1 VHRSRALIGFGAIAA
16 LAVIASLLIVT
27 GASARQGS
35 TKAGP
40 LSGKHFVF
48 SECCQDP
55 MFTTSWLK
63 GMKAAMKWSHA
74 GESISVTNAN
84 SDNTTQLSQ
93 VESFIGQK
101 VDAILTVT
109 ESGTGYAPLVK
120 KAQAAG
126 IVYANYSGNPAP
138 GANWNIIYPH
148 YQAGYMTGVDSA
160 NWLKQTNNGVG
171 DAGVTVNPTDPG
183 LTSRTTGFI
192 AGVKSVLPNIKI
204 WKAAAPHGSIP
215 DGATVAQN
223 LLGAHSSIKILF
235 CYNETLSLGC
245 VQGAAQAGRTD
256 PKNLYISDADATK
269 SGFDLIL
276 KGTPLQ
282 HAVTPNFTGNCAVWM
297 LMTELAVEGK
307 PIPHLGVSNVR
318 LVTPANVK
326 AAISAEAD
334 PFSKANIKTTLS
346 SVRLYKQGVPPYSN
360 SKLPKGPG
368 IQNFFGKNPK
378 PEEELHAFVRRGP

>member
-1 VHRSRALIGFGAIAA
+1 VQRSRILIGFGGVAA
-16 LAVIASLLIVT
+16 VVALSSLVAAS
-27 GASARQGS
+27 GAFANKGSA
-35 TKAGP
+35 KAGP
-40 LSGKHFVF
+40 LSGKHIVF

-63 GMKAAMKWSHA
+63 GIKAAMKWSGK

-101 VDAILTVT
+101 VSAIMTVT

-138 GANWNIIYPH
+138 GANFNIIYPH
-148 YQAGYMTGVDSA
+148 YQAGYMVGVDSA
-160 NWLKQTNNGVG
+160 KWLKQTNGGVG
-171 DAGVTVNPTDPG
+171 EAGVTINPTDPG

-204 WKAAAPHGSIP
+204 WKAAALHGSIP
-215 DGATVAQN
+215 DGATVAQD
-223 LLGAHSSIKILF
+223 LLGAHSGIKILF

-256 PKNLYISDADATK
+256 PKNLYISDADATL
-269 SGFDLIL
+269 SGFEDIM

-282 HAVTPNFTGNCAVWM
+282 HAVTPDFTGNTAVW
-297 LMTELAVEGK
+297 LLITELAMQGK
-307 PIPHLGVSNVR
+307 PIPHTGVSNVR
-318 LVTPANVK
+318 LVTQSTVK
-326 AAISAEAD
+326 AAIAAEAD
-334 PFSKANIKTTLS
+334 PFSAASIKATLT
-346 SVRLYKQGVPPYSN
+346 SVRLYKGSVPPYSN
-360 SKLPKGPG
+360 SNIPKGPG
-368 IQNFFGKNPK
+368 IQNFFGTNPK
-378 PEEELHAFVRRGP
+378 P